1 MDPSSASRCSAVAA
15 RLGPLNLAL
24 RTLHVDGDD
33 AFWIVYDEAV
43 VELSRAR
50 SASESSVP
58 STVRDQLQEIMRL
71 VVA

>member
-1 MDPSSASRCSAVAA
+1 MDPLSASLCGAVAA
-15 RLGPLNLAL
+15 RLGPLSLAL
-24 RTLHVDGDD
+24 RTLNLDGDD

-50 SASESSVP
+50 SASEISEP
-58 STVRDQLQEIMRL
+58 STARDQLQEIMRL